1 MHLSGKNII
10 RANAKKWQKIETV
23 LVTTQKLWKSPLNH
37 GCFKGS
43 RAEGETLGTTPF
55 CFSTVNSE
63 ELLGLHTSED
73 TATVTVV
80 STQSPSQWSWH
91 EGGFTSAASRF
102 PFIRP
107 LDRMVI
113 VKNQVRPEMA
123 GSALEGKAVPSPA
136 RLLNHLFT
144 AWFLTKHYMSKN
156 ASHGDNLMKPASP
169 LTQNLAGN
177 AQGKGMCRL
186 LTVLLQILVGKLYFL

>member
-10 RANAKKWQKIETV
+10 RADAKKWQKIETV

-37 GCFKGS
+37 GCVKGS
-43 RAEGETLGTTPF
+43 RAEGETLGITSF
-55 CFSTVNSE
+55 CFSTVNGE
-63 ELLGLHTSED
+63 ELLGLHASED
-73 TATVTVV
+73 TATVAVF

-113 VKNQVRPEMA
+113 VNDQVRPEMA
-123 GSALEGKAVPSPA
+123 GSALQGKAVLSPA
-136 RLLNHLFT
+136 WLLNHLFT
-144 AWFLTKHYMSKN
+144 AWFLTNTVSKS
-156 ASHGDNLMKPASP
+156 ASHGDHLMEPASP

-177 AQGKGMCRL
+177 AQGKGMCGL
-186 LTVLLQILVGKLYFL
+186 LTVLL